1 MFPMERLGQ
10 FDIRGAVGSV
20 TVRLGARSRTNV
32 GNLCLS
38 MIRIT
43 DTIAIDE
50 RDLEERFVRAS
61 GPGGQNVNK
70 VSTAVELRFDVGAS
84 ALPPDLKQRLA
95 ALAGS
100 RLTGEG
106 VLLID
111 SREHRTQGLN
121 RDAARAR
128 LVALL
133 QQAARRP
140 KARRPTRPKK
150 AAKEKR
156 LESKRQRGEVKSL
169 RGRGR
174 RGDD

>member
-1 MFPMERLGQ
+1 
-10 FDIRGAVGSV
+10 
-20 TVRLGARSRTNV
+20 
-32 GNLCLS
+32 

-43 DTIAIDE
+43 DAISIDE
-50 RDLEERFVRAS
+50 RELEERFVRAS

-70 VSTAVELRFDVGAS
+70 VSTAVELRFDVNAS
-84 ALPPDLKQRLA
+84 ALPPDVKQRLV

-100 RLTGEG
+100 RLTTDG

-111 SREHRTQGLN
+111 SREHRTQAQN
-121 RDAARAR
+121 REAARAR

-133 QQAARRP
+133 QAASRRP
-140 KARRPTRPKK
+140 KTRRPTRPKK

-156 LESKRQRGEVKSL
+156 LESKKRRGEVKSL

-174 RGDD
+174 HDD